1 MAGETNIDVL
11 IREMKPKLHSGA
23 YVFCSL
29 SGSELPRDTQM
40 LASFREEEGMT
51 VVVEQAEADRKG
63 WDYEGAMGWITLSVH
78 SALEAVGLTAAFS
91 NALAQE
97 GISCNVVAAFYHDH
111 LFVPLDQAEDALNA
125 LKRLSAN
132 H

>member
-1 MAGETNIDVL
+1 MSGETNIDVL
-11 IREMKPKLHSGA
+11 IREMKPKLHPGA

-29 SGSELPRDTQM
+29 QSIELPKDVQI
-40 LASFREEEGMT
+40 LACFREEEGTT
-51 VVVEQAEADRKG
+51 VVVEQFEADQKG
-63 WDYEGAMGWITLSVH
+63 WDYEGTMGWITLNVH

-97 GISCNVVAAFYHDH
+97 GISCNVIAAFYHDH
-111 LFVPLDQAEDALNA
+111 LFVPLDQARDALDT
-125 LKRLSAN
+125 LKRLSAS

>member
-11 IREMKPKLHSGA
+11 IREMEPELHPGA

-29 SGSELPRDTQM
+29 PSNELPKDVQI

-51 VVVEQAEADRKG
+51 LVVEQSEADQKG
-63 WDYEGAMGWITLSVH
+63 WDYEGTMGWITLSVH

>member
-1 MAGETNIDVL
+1 MAGETNIDTL
-11 IREMKPKLHSGA
+11 IRELEPKLQPGA

-29 SGSELPRDTQM
+29 PSKIFPGDTQI
-40 LASFREEEGMT
+40 LASFLEEEGVT
-51 VVVEQAEADRKG
+51 VVVEQSEADRKG
-63 WDYEGAMGWITLSVH
+63 WEYEGAMGWITLSVH

-97 GISCNVVAAFYHDH
+97 GISCNVIAAFYHDH
-111 LFVPLDQAEDALNA
+111 LFVPLDQAEDALNV
-125 LKRLSAN
+125 LRRLSAR